1 MSTQELEFEVLTLEG
16 LHNAVSGDCLDDGT
30 VVPAWL
36 WARRLTYFQVP
47 PAHNRGKYLFLMA
60 TAALTPEEMDEH
72 GVWYSNPEKLRKP
85 VGVLGLQWS
94 PYEEDVVWLQYITVD
109 PLWQRRGIAQQ
120 LVRNMA
126 VALKGKGYRLHRSG
140 PSDEGLKHIKSFIDK
155 TLDDTGIRWTQTEAL
170 YA

>member
-1 MSTQELEFEVLTLEG
+1 
-16 LHNAVSGDCLDDGT
+16 
-30 VVPAWL
+30 
-36 WARRLTYFQVP
+36 
-47 PAHNRGKYLFLMA
+47 MA

-72 GVWYSNPEKLRKP
+72 GVWYRNPEKLRKP
-85 VGVLGLQWS
+85 VGVLELQWS

-120 LVRNMA
+120 LARNMA
-126 VALKGKGYRLHRSG
+126 GALKGKGCRLHRSR

-155 TLDDTGIRWTQTEAL
+155 TLDAAGIHWTQTEAL